1 LYFVPGSILGDGGLA
16 MKQFKLKKL
25 FLLMGL
31 GAQISIA
38 FSQAQ
43 PSTSLEVNVTGTQEG
58 QSILTPSKVLSG
70 SELQDKMGASLGSTL
85 ANELG
90 VSATGFG
97 AGASR
102 PVIRGLEGARVQIL
116 QNGLSVNDVSSIS
129 ADHAV
134 ASPIQNARQIEILRG
149 ASALAYGSG
158 SSGGLVNVIN
168 DRIATTLPA
177 ELSGAVNASYETAN
191 ESKTAGIVLD
201 GSTGPIALHLDTA
214 ISNAND
220 YRIPGYAEQ
229 GGPNANW
236 QITPG
241 DPTNVPYS
249 GKLPFSFNNQNNL
262 GLGASYIG
270 NSGYTG
276 VSVER
281 LNHNYGIPSYA
292 GGFIQQSQNRYD
304 LQHQTRDPFAG
315 FSAFDFSISNSN
327 YVHNEF
333 DNNGAPA
340 TVWKND
346 ATELRAAL
354 AHMQWLGWKGN
365 FGLQSSTA
373 KLTATD
379 VATGDSAIVP
389 QTTTNSNAL
398 FWVEEGQF
406 GAFKN
411 SLGLRYNYFT
421 QSPNQSSQYAIDDA
435 NQFSNGSSYAAPN
448 LINRQFNLFSYSA
461 GSLWMFT
468 PGYGTGLSYTVS
480 QRAPNAPE
488 LYAYGPHDAT
498 ATFIIGDPNLQKE
511 ISHNLE
517 YTIQKTAGT
526 IQGKVNVYANQF
538 TNYIYGFYTGNTAT
552 SPDAYTYPVVTS
564 QQANATIKGLEGELT
579 HNWRQSGVGGRIFGD
594 VSQGTFDSGGNLPL
608 QPAPRLGA
616 EVAYQKNQWRTNAT
630 FIHAYTQNRLA
641 SFEVG
646 PTPSYNLLNAG
657 VSYTERINRVNWTA
671 YLRLTNLLNQ
681 DIRYATTPETV
692 RLYAPQMARSAMIG
706 LKGAF

>member
-1 LYFVPGSILGDGGLA
+1 
-16 MKQFKLKKL
+16 MKHYKLKKL

-31 GAQISIA
+31 SAHIGMA

-43 PSTSLEVNVTGTQEG
+43 PDASLEITATGTQEG
-58 QSILTPSKVLSG
+58 QSILTPNKVLSG
-70 SELQDKMGASLGSTL
+70 GELQDKLGSSLGSTL

-90 VSATGFG
+90 VAASGFG
-97 AGASR
+97 PGSSR

-116 QNGLSVNDVSSIS
+116 QNGLSVNDVSSLS
-129 ADHAV
+129 PDHAV

-158 SSGGLVNVIN
+158 SSAGLVNVIN
-168 DRIATTLPA
+168 DRIATTLPT
-177 ELSGAVNASYETAN
+177 ELTGAVDVNYETAN
-191 ESKTAGIVLD
+191 IGKTAGLVLD
-201 GSTGPIALHLDTA
+201 GSAGAIALHVDTA
-214 ISNAND
+214 ISNSNN
-220 YRIPGYAEQ
+220 YQIPGYAEQ

-236 QITPG
+236 EIAPGLTP
-241 DPTNVPYS
+241 NVPYS
-249 GKLPFSFNNQNNL
+249 GKLPFSFNNQNNI
-262 GLGASYIG
+262 GVGASYVG
-270 NSGYTG
+270 SSGYTG
-276 VSVER
+276 ISIER

-327 YVHNEF
+327 YIHNEF
-333 DNNGAPA
+333 DNNGTPA
-340 TVWKND
+340 TVWKNN

-354 AHMQWLGWKGN
+354 SHLKWYGWKGN
-365 FGLQSSTA
+365 FGIQSSTA

-379 VATGDSAIVP
+379 VATGESAIVP

-398 FWVEEGQF
+398 FWIEEGQF
-406 GAFKN
+406 GNFKN
-411 SLGLRYNYFT
+411 SLGLRYNLLT
-421 QSPNQSSQYAIDDA
+421 QNPNQSSTYAGA
-435 NQFSNGSSYAAPN
+435 SENEFTLNGDPVSPYPTPN

-461 GSLWMFT
+461 GSLWTFT

-498 ATFIIGDPNLQKE
+498 ATFIIGNPNLQKE

-517 YTIQKTAGT
+517 FTIQKTTGLV
-526 IQGKVNVYANQF
+526 QGKINVYANKF
-538 TNYIYGFYTGNTAT
+538 SNYIYGYYTGAIQTEENF
-552 SPDAYTYPVVTS
+552 PVVTT

-579 HNWRQSGVGGRIFGD
+579 HNWRQFGIGGRVFGD

-616 EVAYQKNQWRTNAT
+616 EVAYEKNQWRTSAT

-706 LKGAF
+706 LKATF

>member
-1 LYFVPGSILGDGGLA
+1 
-16 MKQFKLKKL
+16 MKYLKFKQVLV
-25 FLLMGL
+25 LMGL
-31 GAQISIA
+31 GMQISIVFA
-38 FSQAQ
+38 QAQ
-43 PSTSLEVNVTGTQEG
+43 SDASLELTVTGTQESG

-70 SELQDKMGASLGSTL
+70 SELQDKLGSSLGSTL

-116 QNGLSVNDVSSIS
+116 ENGLSVGDVSSIS

-134 ASPIQNARQIEILRG
+134 ASPLQNSRQIEILRG

-158 SSGGLVNVIN
+158 SSGGLINVIN
-168 DRIATTLPA
+168 DRIATTLPD
-177 ELSGAVNASYETAN
+177 ELTGVVNTSYESAN
-191 ESKTAGIVLD
+191 QGKTAAMVLD
-201 GSTGPIALHLDTA
+201 GSSGPIALHVDTA
-214 ISNAND
+214 ISNSND

-236 QITPG
+236 QISPG
-241 DPTNVPYS
+241 VTQNVPYS
-249 GKLPFSFNNQNNL
+249 GRLPFSFNDQNNL
-262 GLGASYIG
+262 GLGASYIDS
-270 NSGYTG
+270 SGYTG

-304 LQHQTRDPFAG
+304 LQHQTRDPLDG
-315 FSAFDFSISNSN
+315 FSALNFSISNSN
-327 YVHNEF
+327 YIHNEF
-333 DNNGAPA
+333 NNNGVPQ
-340 TVWKND
+340 TNWKND

-354 AHMQWLGWKGN
+354 SHLQWLGWKGN
-365 FGLQSSTA
+365 FGVQSSTA

-379 VATGDSAIVP
+379 IASGASAIVP

-398 FWVEEGQF
+398 FWVEEGEF

-411 SLGLRYNYFT
+411 SLGVRYNYLT
-421 QSPNQSSQYAIDDA
+421 QGPNQSSTFAGVGQEGFVGGTYMPP
-435 NQFSNGSSYAAPN
+435 S

-461 GSLWMFT
+461 GSLWTFS
-468 PGYGTGLSYTVS
+468 PGYGTGLSYTLS

-498 ATFIIGDPNLQKE
+498 ATFIIGNPNLQKE

-517 YTIQKTAGT
+517 YTIQKTAGE
-526 IQGKVNVYANQF
+526 IQGKVNVYANKF
-538 TNYIYGFYTGNTAT
+538 TNYIYGYYTGVYSSSN
-552 SPDAYTYPVVTS
+552 DNYPVVNS

-579 HNWRQSGVGGRIFGD
+579 HHWRQSGIGTRLFGD
-594 VSQGTFDSGGNLPL
+594 VSQGTFDGGGNLPL
-608 QPAPRLGA
+608 QPAPRVGVEA
-616 EVAYQKNQWRTNAT
+616 AYEKNQWRTNAT

-641 SFEVG
+641 SFEIG
-646 PTPSYNLLNAG
+646 PTLSYNLLNAG
-657 VSYTERINRVNWTA
+657 ISYTERINQVNWTT

-681 DIRYATTPETV
+681 EIRYATTPETV
-692 RLYAPQMARSAMIG
+692 RLYAPQMGRSAMIG
-706 LKGAF
+706 LKGTF

>member
-1 LYFVPGSILGDGGLA
+1 
-16 MKQFKLKKL
+16 MKRFKLKQL
-25 FLLMGL
+25 AVLMGL
-31 GAQISIA
+31 GIHLGIA
-38 FSQAQ
+38 CSQNQ
-43 PSTSLEVNVTGTQEG
+43 PESALEITATGTQEG
-58 QSILTPSKVLSG
+58 GQSLMTPNKVLSG
-70 SELQDKMGASLGSTL
+70 DELQDKLGASLGSTL

-90 VSATGFG
+90 VSTTGFG

-116 QNGLSVNDVSSIS
+116 ENGLSVSDVSSIS

-149 ASALAYGSG
+149 ASALMYGSG
-158 SSGGLVNVIN
+158 SSGGLVNVLN
-168 DRIATTLPA
+168 DRIATTLPD
-177 ELSGAVNASYETAN
+177 ELTGVMNTSYETA
-191 ESKTAGIVLD
+191 SQGRTAAAVLD
-201 GSTGPIALHLDTA
+201 GSTGQIALHIDTA
-214 ISNAND
+214 ISNSND

-236 QITPG
+236 QISPG
-241 DPTNVPYS
+241 VTQNIPYS
-249 GKLPFSFNNQNNL
+249 GKLPFSFNDQNNL

-270 NSGYTG
+270 DSGYTG
-276 VSVER
+276 VSLER
-281 LNHNYGIPSYA
+281 LNHNYGIPSVD

-304 LQHQTRDPFAG
+304 LQHQTRDPFSG
-315 FSAFDFSISNSN
+315 FSAFNFSISNSN

-333 DNNGAPA
+333 DNNGAPQA
-340 TVWKND
+340 TWKND
-346 ATELRAAL
+346 ATELRAVL
-354 AHMQWLGWKGN
+354 SHLQWLGWKGN

-379 VATGDSAIVP
+379 IPTGASAIVP

-411 SLGLRYNYFT
+411 SLGARYNYLT
-421 QSPNQSSQYAIDDA
+421 QSPNQSSTYAGVGDEGFIGGV
-435 NQFSNGSSYAAPN
+435 FVPPS

-461 GSLWMFT
+461 GSLWTMA
-468 PGYGTGLSYTVS
+468 PGYGAGLSYTVS

-488 LYAYGPHDAT
+488 LYAYGPHDST
-498 ATFIIGDPNLQKE
+498 ATFIIGDPSLQKE
-511 ISHNLE
+511 ISHNFE
-517 YTIQKTAGT
+517 YTIQKTEGY
-526 IQGKVNVYANQF
+526 IQGKVNAYANKF
-538 TNYIYGFYTGNTAT
+538 TNYIYGYYTG
-552 SPDAYTYPVVTS
+552 AYSSANNNYPVVLS

-579 HNWRQSGVGGRIFGD
+579 HNWRQSGIGARLFGD
-594 VSQGTFDSGGNLPL
+594 VSQGSFDSGGNLPL
-608 QPAPRLGA
+608 QPAPRVGA
-616 EVAYQKNQWRTNAT
+616 EMAYEKNQWRTNAT

-641 SFEVG
+641 SFEIG

-657 VSYTERINRVNWTA
+657 VSYTEKVGKINWTT

-681 DIRYATTPETV
+681 EIRYATTPETV

-706 LKGAF
+706 LKGVF

>member
-1 LYFVPGSILGDGGLA
+1 
-16 MKQFKLKKL
+16 
-25 FLLMGL
+25 MGL
-31 GAQISIA
+31 SAHMGIA
-38 FSQAQ
+38 LSQAQ
-43 PSTSLEVNVTGTQEG
+43 PDASLEITSTGIQEG
-58 QSILTPSKVLSG
+58 QGILTPSKVLSG
-70 SELQDKMGASLGSTL
+70 GELQDKLGSSLGSTL

-168 DRIATTLPA
+168 DRIATTLPS
-177 ELSGAVNASYETAN
+177 ELTGAVDVNYETAN
-191 ESKTAGIVLD
+191 EGKTAGIVLD
-201 GSTGPIALHLDTA
+201 GSTGPIALHVDTA
-214 ISNAND
+214 ISNSND

-236 QITPG
+236 EISPG
-241 DPTNVPYS
+241 VPQNVPYY
-249 GKLPFSFNNQNNL
+249 GKLPFSFNDQNNL

-270 NSGYTG
+270 SSGYTG
-276 VSVER
+276 VSLER
-281 LNHNYGIPSYA
+281 LNHNYGIPSA
-292 GGFIQQSQNRYD
+292 DGGFIQQSQNRYD

-327 YVHNEF
+327 YIHNEF
-333 DNNGAPA
+333 DNNGVPQ
-340 TVWKND
+340 TVWKNN

-354 AHMQWLGWKGN
+354 SHLQWMGWKGN

-373 KLTATD
+373 RLTATD
-379 VATGDSAIVP
+379 VPTAQSAIVP

-398 FWVEEGQF
+398 FWVEEGKF

-411 SLGLRYNYFT
+411 SLGLRYNYLT
-421 QSPNQSSQYAIDDA
+421 QSPNQASTYAGVGDEG
-435 NQFSNGSSYAAPN
+435 FVNGSFTPPS

-461 GSLWMFT
+461 GSLWTFT

-517 YTIQKTAGT
+517 YTIQKTAGD
-526 IQGKVNVYANQF
+526 IQGKVNVYANKF
-538 TNYIYGFYTGNTAT
+538 TNYIYGYYTG
-552 SPDAYTYPVVTS
+552 AYSEGNDNYPVVTS

-641 SFEVG
+641 SFEIG

-706 LKGAF
+706 LKGTF

>member
-1 LYFVPGSILGDGGLA
+1 
-16 MKQFKLKKL
+16 MKRFKFQKL

-31 GAQISIA
+31 SAHMGIA
-38 FSQAQ
+38 LSQAQ
-43 PSTSLEVNVTGTQEG
+43 PDASLEITATGTQEG

-70 SELQDKMGASLGSTL
+70 SELQDKLGSSLGSTL

-90 VSATGFG
+90 ISATGFG

-102 PVIRGLEGARVQIL
+102 PVIRGLEGSRVQIL
-116 QNGLSVNDVSSIS
+116 ENGLSVNDVSSIS

-158 SSGGLVNVIN
+158 SSGGLVNVVN
-168 DRIATTLPA
+168 DRIATTLPDD
-177 ELSGAVNASYETAN
+177 LTGAVNTSYETAS
-191 ESKTAGIVLD
+191 EGKTAGIVLD
-201 GSTGPIALHLDTA
+201 GSTGPIALHVDTA
-214 ISNAND
+214 ISNSND

-236 QITPG
+236 EISPG
-241 DPTNVPYS
+241 VPQNVPYY
-249 GKLPFSFNNQNNL
+249 GKLPFSFNDQNNL

-270 NSGYTG
+270 SSGYTG
-276 VSVER
+276 VSLER
-281 LNHNYGIPSYA
+281 LNHNYGIPSA
-292 GGFIQQSQNRYD
+292 DGGFIQQSQNRYD
-304 LQHQTRDPFAG
+304 LQHQTRDPLAG

-327 YVHNEF
+327 YIHNEF
-333 DNNGAPA
+333 DNNGVPQ
-340 TVWKND
+340 TIWKNN

-354 AHMQWLGWKGN
+354 SHMQWLGWKGN

-379 VATGDSAIVP
+379 VPTGASAIVP
-389 QTTTNSNAL
+389 QTTTGSNAL

-411 SLGLRYNYFT
+411 SLGLRYNYLT
-421 QSPNQSSQYAIDDA
+421 QSPNQASTYAGVGDEG
-435 NQFSNGSSYAAPN
+435 FVNGSFTPPS

-461 GSLWMFT
+461 GSLWTFT

-488 LYAYGPHDAT
+488 LYAYGPHDST
-498 ATFIIGDPNLQKE
+498 ATFIVGDPNLQKE

-517 YTIQKTAGT
+517 YTIQKTTGY
-526 IQGKVNVYANQF
+526 IQGKVNVYANKF
-538 TNYIYGFYTGNTAT
+538 TNYIYGYYTGAYSST
-552 SPDAYTYPVVTS
+552 DAYTNYPVVVS

-579 HNWRQSGVGGRIFGD
+579 HNWRQSGIGGRLFGD

-616 EVAYQKNQWRTNAT
+616 EVAYEKNQWRTNAT
-630 FIHAYTQNRLA
+630 FIHSYTQNRLA
-641 SFEVG
+641 SFEIG

-692 RLYAPQMARSAMIG
+692 RLYAPQMGRSAMIG
-706 LKGAF
+706 LKGTF

>member
-1 LYFVPGSILGDGGLA
+1 
-16 MKQFKLKKL
+16 MKRFKFEKL

-31 GAQISIA
+31 STHVGIA

-43 PSTSLEVNVTGTQEG
+43 PNPSLEITATGTQEG

-70 SELQDKMGASLGSTL
+70 NELQDKLGSSLGSTL

-90 VSATGFG
+90 VAASGFG
-97 AGASR
+97 PGASR

-158 SSGGLVNVIN
+158 SSGGLINVVN
-168 DRIATTLPA
+168 DRIATTLPD
-177 ELSGAVNASYETAN
+177 ELTGALNTNYETAN
-191 ESKTAGIVLD
+191 QGKTAGIVLD
-201 GSTGPIALHLDTA
+201 GSTGPIALHVDTA
-214 ISNAND
+214 ISNANN
-220 YRIPGYAEQ
+220 YQIPGYAEQ

-236 QITPG
+236 EITPG
-241 DPTNVPYS
+241 NPINVPYS
-249 GKLPFSFNNQNNL
+249 GKLPFSFNNQNNI
-262 GLGASYIG
+262 GVGASYIG

-315 FSAFDFSISNSN
+315 FSAFDFSISNGE
-327 YVHNEF
+327 YIHNEF
-333 DNNGAPA
+333 DNNGVPA
-340 TVWKND
+340 TVWKNNS
-346 ATELRAAL
+346 TELRAAL
-354 AHMQWLGWKGN
+354 SHLQWLGWKGN

-389 QTTTNSNAL
+389 QTTSNSNAL

-406 GAFKN
+406 GAFRN
-411 SLGLRYNYFT
+411 SLGLRYNYLT
-421 QSPNQSSQYAIDDA
+421 QNPNQGSVYAG
-435 NQFSNGSSYAAPN
+435 QGEEGFVGGTYSPPN

-461 GSLWMFT
+461 GSLWTFT

-498 ATFIIGDPNLQKE
+498 ATFAIGNSNLQKE

-517 YTIQKTAGT
+517 YTIQKTSGP
-526 IQGKVNVYANQF
+526 IQGKVNVYANKF
-538 TNYIYGFYTGNTAT
+538 TNYIYGYYTG
-552 SPDAYTYPVVTS
+552 AYSENNDNFPVVTT

-579 HNWRQSGVGGRIFGD
+579 HKWRQSGIGGRIFGD

-616 EVAYQKNQWRTNAT
+616 EVAYEKNQWRTNAT

-657 VSYTERINRVNWTA
+657 ISYTERINRVNWTA

-706 LKGAF
+706 LKGTF

>member
-1 LYFVPGSILGDGGLA
+1 
-16 MKQFKLKKL
+16 MKRFKFKKL

-31 GAQISIA
+31 SAHMGIA
-38 FSQAQ
+38 LSQAQ
-43 PSTSLEVNVTGTQEG
+43 PDASLEITSTGTQEG

-70 SELQDKMGASLGSTL
+70 NELQDKLGSSLGSTL

-90 VSATGFG
+90 ISATGFG

-102 PVIRGLEGARVQIL
+102 PVIRGLEGSRVQIL

-158 SSGGLVNVIN
+158 SSGGLVNVVN
-168 DRIATTLPA
+168 DRIATTLPDDMT
-177 ELSGAVNASYETAN
+177 GAVNTSYETAS
-191 ESKTAGIVLD
+191 EGKTAGIVLD
-201 GSTGPIALHLDTA
+201 GSTGPIALHVDTA
-214 ISNAND
+214 ISNSND

-236 QITPG
+236 EISPG
-241 DPTNVPYS
+241 VPQNVPYS
-249 GKLPFSFNNQNNL
+249 GKLPFSFNDQNNL

-270 NSGYTG
+270 SSGYTG
-276 VSVER
+276 VSLER
-281 LNHNYGIPSYA
+281 LNHNYGIPSA
-292 GGFIQQSQNRYD
+292 DGGFIQQSQNRYD

-315 FSAFDFSISNSN
+315 FSVFDFSISNSN
-327 YVHNEF
+327 YIHNEF
-333 DNNGAPA
+333 DNNGVPQ
-340 TVWKND
+340 TVWKNN

-354 AHMQWLGWKGN
+354 SHLQWLGWKGN

-379 VATGDSAIVP
+379 VPTGASAIVP

-411 SLGLRYNYFT
+411 SLGLRYNYLT
-421 QSPNQSSQYAIDDA
+421 QSPNQASTYAGVGDEG
-435 NQFSNGSSYAAPN
+435 FVNGSFTPPS

-461 GSLWMFT
+461 GSLWTFT

-488 LYAYGPHDAT
+488 LYAYGPHDST
-498 ATFIIGDPNLQKE
+498 ATFIVGDPNLQKE

-517 YTIQKTAGT
+517 YTMQKTTGY
-526 IQGKVNVYANQF
+526 IQGKVNFYANKF
-538 TNYIYGFYTGNTAT
+538 TNYIYGYYTGAYSST
-552 SPDAYTYPVVTS
+552 DAYTNYPVVVS

-579 HNWRQSGVGGRIFGD
+579 HNWRQSGIGGRLFGD

-616 EVAYQKNQWRTNAT
+616 EVAYEKNQWRTNAT
-630 FIHAYTQNRLA
+630 FIHSYTQNRLA
-641 SFEVG
+641 SFEIG

-692 RLYAPQMARSAMIG
+692 RLYAPQMGRSAMIG
-706 LKGAF
+706 LKGTF